1 MNQLSPALV
10 GFKCIFRRPAIVL
23 AEIIWRWSFAAAAW
37 FLAVAFAVEY
47 LDSLPVNAVS
57 RFLLG
62 TGEPIL
68 VARALRRIFEGSA
81 LRFTE
86 TGVLLALAVAIGWT
100 VLASLGRA
108 ATVNSIVHE
117 LGIDRSSKRSVFPSL
132 ASIHFFRM
140 AVTLASVLGIAGSAL
155 IASSVW
161 ASSRISIADAGR
173 ILGLFWFLIFVLWI
187 VMNWLL
193 STSAIF
199 AVQDGDGALPAMGA
213 LISLMI
219 SKPGAVISVSA
230 LFGAAHLAVFIAGG
244 IAAVFAFGL
253 ANAIPHATV
262 AALLIF
268 IVCAYCAV
276 ADCLYA
282 ARIAAYVSILRAD
295 DLPALAKVCGAPYRA
310 DGSVDKAELILSDV
324 PAPAM

>member
-1 MNQLSPALV
+1 MKSSPTAT
-10 GFKCIFRRPAIVL
+10 GFRLMFRRPAIVL
-23 AEIIWRWSFAAAAW
+23 AEITWRWSFAAGAW
-37 FLAVAFAVEY
+37 FLLVAFAVEY
-47 LDSLPVNAVS
+47 LDSLQVNAVS

-62 TGEPIL
+62 TGQPIL
-68 VARALRRIFEGSA
+68 IARALRRIFEGSA

-86 TGVLLALAVAIGWT
+86 TGVLLVLAVGIAWI
-100 VLASLGRA
+100 VLGSLGRA

-132 ASIHFFRM
+132 ASIHFLRV
-140 AVTLASVLGIAGSAL
+140 AVALASVLGIAGSAL

-161 ASSRISIADAGR
+161 ASSHISITDAGR
-173 ILGLFWFLIFVLWI
+173 ILGLFWFLILVLWI

-199 AVQDGDGALPAMGA
+199 AVLDGDGALPALGA

-230 LFGAAHLAVFIAGG
+230 LFGGAHLATFIAGG

-253 ANAIPHATV
+253 ANIIPHATV
-262 AALLIF
+262 TALLIF

-276 ADCLYA
+276 ADFLYIG
-282 ARIAAYVSILRAD
+282 RIAAYVSILGAD
-295 DLPALAKVCGAPYRA
+295 NSPTLAELSAPPYA
-310 DGSVDKAELILSDV
+310 AGGSVDKAELILSDA

>member
-1 MNQLSPALV
+1 MNRWPTIS
-10 GFKCIFRRPAIVL
+10 GFSVIFRRPAIML
-23 AEIIWRWSFAAAAW
+23 AEIIWRWSFAAGAW
-37 FLAVAFAVEY
+37 FLVVAFAVEY
-47 LDSLPVNAVS
+47 LDSLQVNAVS

-62 TGEPIL
+62 TGQPIL

-86 TGVLLALAVAIGWT
+86 TGALLALAVAMAWI
-100 VLASLGRA
+100 VLGSLGRA

-132 ASIHFFRM
+132 ASIHFLRV
-140 AVTLASVLGIAGSAL
+140 AVALASVLGIAGSAL

-161 ASSRISIADAGR
+161 ASSHISIADAGR
-173 ILGLFWFLIFVLWI
+173 ILGLFWFLICVLWV

-199 AVQDGDGALPAMGA
+199 AVLDGDGPLPALGSF
-213 LISLMI
+213 ISLVI

-230 LFGAAHLAVFIAGG
+230 LFGAAHLAAFIAGS

-253 ANAIPHATV
+253 ASSIPHATV

-268 IVCAYCAV
+268 IVSAYCAV
-276 ADCLYA
+276 ADCLCVG
-282 ARIAAYVSILRAD
+282 RIAAYVSILRAD
-295 DLPALAKVCGAPYRA
+295 DLPTPAELSASPYGA
-310 DGSVDKAELILSDV
+310 DGSVDKTELILSDA